1 MKFNREVML
10 FEGDFDASFSNLVA
24 STIPEFMTSVFVR
37 WMQNLSQS
45 TLDHDILFADVSSKC
60 EQLL

>member
-10 FEGDFDASFSNLVA
+10 FEGDFDVSFSNLVA
-24 STIPEFMTSVFVR
+24 STIPEFMTSVFPL
-37 WMQNLSQS
+37 QNLSQS
-45 TLDHDILFADVSSKC
+45 TLDREILFADISSKC